1 MELDDLKKSWNAFDE
16 HLKNRELIK
25 DEEITGLMARARN
38 RITNVSRFNRKLRYL
53 SLAVLGVIVAL
64 SIYSGKLPD
73 IYLLLLFIFC
83 IPGIG
88 WDLYTARYLDNTNIE
103 EMPLITVI
111 ARINRYHRWLIREQF
126 AGILFIIIIATA
138 FFLQKHIWH
147 TLPGTLVYLVI
158 WGIALC
164 LILWVYRSHIG
175 RIKEIKKNLAELKEL
190 NR

>member
-16 HLKNRELIK
+16 HLKSRELIK
-25 DEEITGLMARARN
+25 DEEITGLIARARN
-38 RITNVSRFNRKLRYL
+38 RISNVSRFNRKLRYI
-53 SLAVLGVIVAL
+53 SLAVLGVIAAL

-73 IYLLLLFIFC
+73 IYLLLLFILC

-88 WDLYTARYLDNTNIE
+88 WDFYTARYLDNTNIE
-103 EMPLITVI
+103 EMPLVTVI
-111 ARINRYHRWLIREQF
+111 ARINRYHRWLIREQIG
-126 AGILFIIIIATA
+126 GILFIIMIATA

-147 TLPGTLVYLVI
+147 SLTGTLVYLVI
-158 WGIALC
+158 WGIALG
-164 LILWVYRSHIG
+164 LIIWVYRSHIG

>member
-16 HLKNRELIK
+16 HLKSRELIK
-25 DEEITGLMARARN
+25 DEEITGLIARARS
-38 RITNVSRFNRKLRYL
+38 RITNVSRFNRKLRCI
-53 SLAVLGVIVAL
+53 SLAVLGVIAAL

-73 IYLLLLFIFC
+73 IYLLLLFILC

-88 WDLYTARYLDNTNIE
+88 WDFYTARYLDNTNIE
-103 EMPLITVI
+103 EMPLVTVI
-111 ARINRYHRWLIREQF
+111 ARINRYHRWLIREQIG
-126 AGILFIIIIATA
+126 GILFIIMIATA

-147 TLPGTLVYLVI
+147 SLTGTLVYLVI
-158 WGIALC
+158 WGIALG
-164 LILWVYRSHIG
+164 LIIWVYRSHIG